1 MPRIHLLRG
10 LAMGQVREGA
20 RLGAWAVVG
29 VIGLAVVYV
38 IGVFAFGGAGWITA
52 PFRGEADERDN
63 TVGSGEFRQTTYE
76 EFFDLC
82 EAVQNAE
89 GTIQVLQ
96 EERKAASE
104 TRTTQI
110 DQSVTALKATR
121 IESVNEYNSKAAQEH
136 RAPFRAKDLPYRLS
150 VEAERT
156 TCTN

>member
-1 MPRIHLLRG
+1 M
-10 LAMGQVREGA
+10 AMWGVREGA
-20 RLGAWAVVG
+20 RLGAWAVAG
-29 VIGLAVVYV
+29 VIGLAVLYV
-38 IGVFAFGGAGWITA
+38 IGAFAFGGAAWITA
-52 PFRGEADERDN
+52 PFRGETEERNN

-104 TRTTQI
+104 TRRTQI
-110 DQSVTALKATR
+110 DQSITALKASR
-121 IESVNEYNSKAAQEH
+121 IESVNDYNSKAAQEH
-136 RAPFRAKDLPYRLS
+136 RAPFRDKDLPYRLDAA
-150 VEAERT
+150 AERT

>member
-1 MPRIHLLRG
+1 M
-10 LAMGQVREGA
+10 AMWGVREGA
-20 RLGAWAVVG
+20 RLGAWAVAG
-29 VIGLAVVYV
+29 VIGLAVLYV
-38 IGVFAFGGAGWITA
+38 IGAFAFGGAAWITA
-52 PFRGEADERDN
+52 PFRGEAEKRNN

-104 TRTTQI
+104 TRMTQI
-110 DQSVTALKATR
+110 DQSITALKASR
-121 IESVNEYNSKAAQEH
+121 IESVNDYNSKAAQEH
-136 RAPFRAKDLPYRLS
+136 RAPFRDKDLPYRLDAA
-150 VEAERT
+150 AERT